1 MKKVTVELKIPYTIL
16 IERNALQHAGSLVR
30 KYVDSGC
37 LAALVTTPNI
47 RAHWGA
53 GLEASLEKA
62 GVRFTVIE
70 IKDGERYKTMS
81 TVEDMAERMVEA
93 GADRGATV
101 LALGGGV
108 VGDMA
113 AFLASIYMRGVDV
126 LQIPTTLVAM
136 IDSAIG
142 GKTGVNLK
150 RGKNLVGTYH
160 QPRVVLVDP
169 EVLATLPDREF
180 RSGLAEAIKYGI
192 IRSRDLFE
200 FMEKERLNLL
210 RKEQEPLEWLIAE
223 CVRHKAEV
231 VAADER
237 ESDLRRILNFGH
249 TIGHALESATDY
261 RYFLHGEAVAW
272 GMIATCEMAVLLRK
286 MDADTAR
293 RVKDAILAA
302 VGPLPRIEVASDLVM
317 AHTASDKKSHA
328 GVLHFVLP
336 RDIGRVEIVKN
347 IDPAVVLDAIESV
360 KSLSAARVG

>member
-1 MKKVTVELKIPYTIL
+1 MKKVTVELKIPYTVL
-16 IERNALQHAGSLVR
+16 IERNALQHAGTLVR

-37 LAALVTTPNI
+37 LTVLVTTPNI

-53 GLEASLEKA
+53 QLETSLEKA
-62 GVRFTVIE
+62 GVRVAVIE
-70 IKDGERYKTMS
+70 VKDGERFKTMS
-81 TVEDMAERMVEA
+81 TVEEMAERMVEA
-93 GADRGATV
+93 GADRGTVV

-126 LQIPTTLVAM
+126 LQIPTSLVAM
-136 IDSAIG
+136 IDSSIG

-169 EVLATLPDREF
+169 AVLSTLPDREY

-192 IRSRDLFE
+192 IRSRDLFD
-200 FMEKERLNLL
+200 FMEKERLSLL
-210 RKEQEPLEWLIAE
+210 RKEPDPLEWLISE

-272 GMIATCEMAVLLRK
+272 GMIATCELAVLLRK
-286 MDADTAR
+286 LDADVSR
-293 RVKDAILAA
+293 RMKDAILAS
-302 VGPLPRIEVASDLVM
+302 VGPLPRIEVDSELVRS
-317 AHTASDKKSHA
+317 HTASDKKSLA
-328 GVLHFVLP
+328 GVLHFVVP

-347 IDPAVVLDAIESV
+347 IDPALVLESIESV
-360 KSLSAARVG
+360 KSLSAVRVV